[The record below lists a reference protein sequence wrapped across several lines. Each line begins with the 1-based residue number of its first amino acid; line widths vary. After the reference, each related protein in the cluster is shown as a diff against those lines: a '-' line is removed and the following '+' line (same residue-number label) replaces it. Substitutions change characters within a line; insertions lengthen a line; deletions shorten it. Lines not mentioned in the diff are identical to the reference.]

1 MTKIG
6 DVVISVM
13 LVPSTNKRHSETIPA
28 SAIWACVIL
37 TDGTRELDTEA
48 EYTEI
53 ERKEWDREIERKRER
68 KKERARE
75 RQRVN
80 ERESEREKE
89 RERERERE
97 IERA

>member
-6 DVVISVM
+6 DVIISVM

-53 ERKEWDREIERKRER
+53 ERKEWDRERKRER
-68 KKERARE
+68 ERMRK
-75 RQRVN
+75 RD
-80 ERESEREKE
+80 RESE
-89 RERERERE
+89 
-97 IERA
+97 